1 MFDFVRNNTKI
12 MMGILFLLII
22 PSFVLFG
29 LEGYSS
35 FKDQGATVAKV
46 NGNKISQGD
55 WDAAHKREVD
65 RIRSSMPNIDVKMF
79 DTPEAKYATLE
90 RLVRDQVVAAA
101 AQKLQL
107 VASDT
112 KLARELQSIPAIAAL
127 RSPDGK
133 LDMERYK
140 QLVASQGM
148 TPEMFEMQMRADISN
163 QQVVQGV
170 QGSAFATLAQTQTAM
185 NAFMQRREVQIVNFP
200 AADFLS
206 KVNVSEAD
214 IQAYYDK
221 NSSKFQSMESADI
234 EYVILDIESLRQSI
248 VLNEQDLKSYYEQNL
263 QRLSSKEERRAS
275 HILITAAKDAPEA
288 EKKAARAKAEEL
300 LKAVKAKPASFA
312 DVARKNS
319 QDPGSAVKG
328 GDLDFF
334 GRGAMV
340 KPFEDAAFGLK
351 KSDISDIVESEFG
364 YHIIQLTDIK
374 APKAQSFEAL
384 RPSLE
389 ADLKKQQAQ
398 RKFAEM
404 AETFSNT
411 VYEQSD
417 SLKPVAEK
425 LKLSVQKASKVA
437 RNAES
442 QNPQSKNLLNNPAL
456 LQALFSEASLQKQ
469 RNTEAIEV
477 APNTLVSAR
486 VVKHQPAAALAL
498 TEVKDL
504 VKRNLTQDK
513 AAEMAKVQGE
523 QKLANLKTS
532 AEGLLNA
539 MVLSREKSQRQ
550 LPQVVEAVLKADPNK
565 LPAVSGVD
573 LGAQGYAVIRV
584 TKVLPPEDNQA
595 LMKQAQQQFTQLW
608 GAAETLAYLAELK
621 SVMKAEIL
629 VAKPSAEKAK
639 TPAWWPESFILSAI
653 ILFLR
658 WL

>member
-29 LEGYSS
+29 LEGYSG

-65 RIRSSMPNIDVKMF
+65 RIRASMPNIDVKVF

-101 AQKLQL
+101 TRKLNL
-107 VASDT
+107 IASDT

-127 RSPDGK
+127 RLPDGK

-140 QLVASQGM
+140 QLAASQGM

-163 QQVVQGV
+163 QQLIQGV

-200 AADFLS
+200 VTDFLS
-206 KVNVSEAD
+206 KVNVSDAD
-214 IQAYYDK
+214 LQAYYDK
-221 NSSKFQSMESADI
+221 NANKFQSAESADI
-234 EYVILDIESLRQSI
+234 EYVVLDIESLRQTI

-288 EKKAARAKAEEL
+288 EKKAARAKAEDL

-312 DVARKNS
+312 EVARINS

-340 KPFEDAAFGLK
+340 KVFEDAAFSLK
-351 KSDISDIVESEFG
+351 KSEISDIVESEFG

-384 RPSLE
+384 RPTLE

-442 QNPQSKNLLNNPAL
+442 QNPQSKNFLSNPAL

-486 VVKHQPAAALAL
+486 VVKHQPAATLAL

-504 VKRNLTQDK
+504 VKRGLTQEK
-513 AAEMAKVQGE
+513 AAEMAKSQGE
-523 QKLANLKTS
+523 QKLANIKTS
-532 AEGLLNA
+532 AEGLPNA
-539 MVLSREKSQRQ
+539 IVLSREKTQRQ
-550 LPQVVEAVLKADPNK
+550 LPQVVEAVLKVDPNK

-629 VAKPSAEKAK
+629 VAKPTAEKAK
-639 TPAWWPESFILSAI
+639 TPA
-653 ILFLR
+653 
-658 WL
+658 

>member
-29 LEGYSS
+29 LEGYSR
-35 FKDQGATVAKV
+35 FDDKGVAVAKV
-46 NGNKISQGD
+46 NGNKISQGE
-55 WDAAHKREVD
+55 WDAAHKNEVD
-65 RIRSSMPNIDVKMF
+65 RIRASMPNIDVKMF

-112 KLARELQSIPAIAAL
+112 RLARELQSIPAIAAL

-140 QLVASQGM
+140 QLAASQGM
-148 TPEMFEMQMRADISN
+148 TPEMFELQMRADISN
-163 QQVVQGV
+163 RQVIQGV

-185 NAFMQRREVQIVNFP
+185 NAFMQRREVQILNFP
-200 AADFLS
+200 AADFIA
-206 KVNVSEAD
+206 KVSVSDAD
-214 IQAYYDK
+214 VQAFYDK
-221 NSSKFQSMESADI
+221 NSAKFQSAESADI
-234 EYVILDIESLRQSI
+234 EYVVLDIETIRQNI
-248 VLNEQDLKSYYEQNL
+248 VLNEQDLKAYFEQNL

-288 EKKAARAKAEEL
+288 EKKIARAKAEEL
-300 LKAVKAKPASFA
+300 LKAVKAKPASFS

-340 KPFEDAAFGLK
+340 KVFEDAAFSMK

-374 APKAQSFEAL
+374 APKAQSFESM
-384 RPSLE
+384 RPALE

-398 RKFAEM
+398 RKYAEM

-417 SLKPVAEK
+417 SLKPTADK
-425 LKLSVQKASKVA
+425 LKLSVQKAIKVA

-442 QNPQSKNLLNNPAL
+442 QNPQSKNLLSHPAL

-469 RNTEAIEV
+469 RNTEAVEV

-486 VVKHQPAAALAL
+486 VVKHQAAAALPL
-498 TEVKDL
+498 SEVKDL
-504 VKRNLTQDK
+504 VKRSLTQEK
-513 AAEMAKVQGE
+513 AADMAKAQGE
-523 QKLANLKTS
+523 QKVAALKTS
-532 AEGLLNA
+532 ADGLPA
-539 MVLSREKSQRQ
+539 AFVLSREKTQKQ
-550 LPQVVEAVLKADPNK
+550 LPQVVDAVLRADPNK

-584 TKVLPPEDNQA
+584 TKLLPPEDNKE

-608 GAAETLAYLAELK
+608 GSAETMAYLAELK
-621 SVMKAEIL
+621 ALLKTEIL
-629 VAKPSAEKAK
+629 VAKPVPEKAK
-639 TPAWWPESFILSAI
+639 TPA
-653 ILFLR
+653 
-658 WL
+658 

>member
-486 VVKHQPAAALAL
+486 VVKHQPAATLAL

-532 AEGLLNA
+532 AEGLPNA

-550 LPQVVEAVLKADPNK
+550 LPQVVEAVLKVDPNK

-639 TPAWWPESFILSAI
+639 TPA
-653 ILFLR
+653 
-658 WL
+658 

>member
-12 MMGILFLLII
+12 MMGLLFLLII
-22 PSFVLFG
+22 PSFVMFG
-29 LEGYSS
+29 IEGYSR
-35 FKDQGATVAKV
+35 FKDQGAVVAKV
-46 NGNKISQGD
+46 NGNKINQAD

-65 RIRSSMPNIDVKMF
+65 RIRASMPSIDVKMF

-90 RLVRDQVVAAA
+90 RLVSDQVVAAA

-112 KLARELQSIPAIAAL
+112 RLARELQSIPAIAAL

-148 TPEMFEMQMRADISN
+148 TPEMFEVQMRADISK
-163 QQVVQGV
+163 QQVIQGV
-170 QGSAFATLAQTQTAM
+170 QGSAFATLGQTQTAM
-185 NAFMQRREVQIVNFP
+185 NAFMQRREVQILNLP
-200 AADFLS
+200 AADFFG
-206 KVNVSEAD
+206 KVSVTDAD
-214 IQAYYDK
+214 VQTYYDK
-221 NSSKFQSMESADI
+221 NAAKFQSAESADI
-234 EYVILDIESLRQSI
+234 EYVVLDIETLRQTI
-248 VLNEQDLKSYYEQNL
+248 VLNEQDLKAYYEQNL

-288 EKKAARAKAEEL
+288 EKKAARAKAEDL
-300 LKAVKAKPASFA
+300 LKAVKAKPAGFA

-340 KPFEDAAFGLK
+340 KAFEDAAFSMK

-374 APKAQSFEAL
+374 APKAQSFESM
-384 RPSLE
+384 RPALE

-398 RKFAEM
+398 RKYAEL

-417 SLKPVAEK
+417 SLKPIAEK
-425 LKLSVQKASKVA
+425 LKLSIQKASKVG
-437 RNAES
+437 RNPEP
-442 QNPQSKNLLNNPAL
+442 QNAQAKNLLNHPAL

-469 RNTEAIEV
+469 RNTEAVEV

-486 VVKHQPAAALAL
+486 VVKHQPAATLPL
-498 TEVKDL
+498 SEVKDL
-504 VKRNLTQDK
+504 VKRGLTQEK
-513 AAEMAKVQGE
+513 AAEMAKAQGE
-523 QKLANLKTS
+523 QKVTSLKAN
-532 AEGLLNA
+532 AESLPAAL
-539 MVLSREKSQRQ
+539 VLSREKTQKQ
-550 LPQVVEAVLKADPNK
+550 LPQVVDAVLRADPNK
-565 LPAVSGVD
+565 LPVVSGVD

-584 TKVLPPEDNQA
+584 TKVLPPEENKE

-608 GAAETLAYLAELK
+608 GSAETQAYLAELK
-621 SVMKAEIL
+621 ALLKTEIL
-629 VAKPSAEKAK
+629 VAKPVPEKAK
-639 TPAWWPESFILSAI
+639 TPA
-653 ILFLR
+653 
-658 WL
+658 

>member
-1 MFDFVRNNTKI
+1 
-12 MMGILFLLII
+12 MMGLLFLLII
-22 PSFVLFG
+22 PSFVMFG
-29 LEGYSS
+29 LEGYSR
-35 FKDQGATVAKV
+35 FNDQGATVAKV
-46 NGNKISQGD
+46 NGNKISQGE

-65 RIRSSMPNIDVKMF
+65 RLRSSMPNIDVKMF

-101 AQKLQL
+101 AKKLQL

-163 QQVVQGV
+163 QQVIQGV
-170 QGSAFATLAQTQTAM
+170 QASAFATLAQTQTAM
-185 NAFMQRREVQIVNFP
+185 NAFMQRREVQIVNIP

-221 NSSKFQSMESADI
+221 NSNKFQSAESADI
-234 EYVILDIESLRQSI
+234 EYVILDIESLRQTI

-312 DVARKNS
+312 EVARKNS

-340 KPFEDAAFGLK
+340 KAFEDAAFSLK
-351 KSDISDIVESEFG
+351 KADISDIVESEFG
-364 YHIIQLTDIK
+364 FHIIQLTDIK
-374 APKAQSFEAL
+374 APKAQSFESL

-425 LKLSVQKASKVA
+425 LKLTVQKASKVA
-437 RNAES
+437 RNAEAL
-442 QNPQSKNLLNNPAL
+442 NPQSKNLLSHPAL
-456 LQALFSEASLQKQ
+456 LQALFSDASLQKQ

-486 VVKHQPAAALAL
+486 VVKHQPAATLAL
-498 TEVKDL
+498 MEVKDL

-513 AAEMAKVQGE
+513 AAEMAKAQGE

-532 AEGLLNA
+532 AEGLPNPI
-539 MVLSREKSQRQ
+539 VLSREKSQRQ

-608 GAAETLAYLAELK
+608 GSAETLAYLAELK
-621 SVMKAEIL
+621 SLMKAEIL

-639 TPAWWPESFILSAI
+639 TPA
-653 ILFLR
+653 
-658 WL
+658 

>member
-1 MFDFVRNNTKI
+1 
-12 MMGILFLLII
+12 
-22 PSFVLFG
+22 
-29 LEGYSS
+29 
-35 FKDQGATVAKV
+35 
-46 NGNKISQGD
+46 
-55 WDAAHKREVD
+55 
-65 RIRSSMPNIDVKMF
+65 
-79 DTPEAKYATLE
+79 
-90 RLVRDQVVAAA
+90 
-101 AQKLQL
+101 
-107 VASDT
+107 
-112 KLARELQSIPAIAAL
+112 LQSIPAIAAL
-127 RSPDGK
+127 RLPDGK

-140 QLVASQGM
+140 QLAASQGM

-163 QQVVQGV
+163 QQVIQGV

-206 KVNVSEAD
+206 KVNVGEAD
-214 IQAYYDK
+214 LQAYYDK
-221 NSSKFQSMESADI
+221 NASKFQSAESADI
-234 EYVILDIESLRQSI
+234 EYVVLDIESLRQTI

-288 EKKAARAKAEEL
+288 EKKAARAKAEDL

-312 DVARKNS
+312 EVARKNS

-340 KPFEDAAFGLK
+340 KVFEDAAFSLK
-351 KSDISDIVESEFG
+351 KSEISDVVESEFG

-425 LKLSVQKASKVA
+425 LKLSVQKASKVS

-442 QNPQSKNLLNNPAL
+442 QNPQSKNFLSNPAL

-469 RNTEAIEV
+469 RNTEAIEI

-486 VVKHQPAAALAL
+486 VVKHQPAATLAL

-504 VKRNLTQDK
+504 VKRNLTQEK
-513 AAEMAKVQGE
+513 AAEMAKLQGE

-532 AEGLLNA
+532 AEGLPNA
-539 MVLSREKSQRQ
+539 IVLSREKTQRQ

-573 LGAQGYAVIRV
+573 LGAQGFAVIRV

-629 VAKPSAEKAK
+629 VAKPAVEKAK
-639 TPAWWPESFILSAI
+639 TPA
-653 ILFLR
+653 
-658 WL
+658 

>member
-12 MMGILFLLII
+12 MMGLLFLLII
-22 PSFVLFG
+22 PSFVMFG
-29 LEGYSS
+29 IEGYSR
-35 FKDQGATVAKV
+35 FKDQGAVVAKV
-46 NGNKISQGD
+46 NGNKINQAE

-65 RIRSSMPNIDVKMF
+65 RIRASMPSIDVKMF
-79 DTPEAKYATLE
+79 DTPEARYATLE

-112 KLARELQSIPAIAAL
+112 RLARELQSIPAIAAL
-127 RSPDGK
+127 RTPDGK

-140 QLVASQGM
+140 QLAASQGM
-148 TPEMFEMQMRADISN
+148 TPEMFEVQMRADISN
-163 QQVVQGV
+163 QQVIRGV
-170 QGSAFATLAQTQTAM
+170 QGSAFATVAQTQTAM
-185 NAFMQRREVQIVNFP
+185 NAFMQRREVQILNFP
-200 AADFLS
+200 SADYFG

-214 IQAYYDK
+214 VQAYYDK
-221 NSSKFQSMESADI
+221 NAAKFQSTESADI
-234 EYVILDIESLRQSI
+234 EYVVLDIDTLRQSI
-248 VLNEQDLKSYYEQNL
+248 VLNEQDLKAYYEQNL

-288 EKKAARAKAEEL
+288 DKKVARAKAEEL

-340 KPFEDAAFGLK
+340 KAFEDAAFSMK

-374 APKAQSFEAL
+374 APKAQSFEAM
-384 RPSLE
+384 RPTLE

-398 RKFAEM
+398 RKYAEL

-425 LKLSVQKASKVA
+425 LKLNIQKASKVG
-437 RNAES
+437 RNPEP
-442 QNPQSKNLLNNPAL
+442 QNPQAKNLLNNPSL

-469 RNTEAIEV
+469 RNTEAVEV

-486 VVKHQPAAALAL
+486 VVKHQPAATLPL
-498 TEVKDL
+498 SDVKDL
-504 VKRNLTQDK
+504 VKRSLTQDK
-513 AAEMAKVQGE
+513 AAEMAKAQGE
-523 QKLANLKTS
+523 QKVASLKTS
-532 AEGLLNA
+532 ADGLPSAL
-539 MVLSREKSQRQ
+539 VLSREKTQKQ

-573 LGAQGYAVIRV
+573 LGAQGYTVIRV
-584 TKVLPPEDNQA
+584 TKVLPPEDNKE

-608 GAAETLAYLAELK
+608 GSAETLAYLAELK
-621 SVMKAEIL
+621 TLLKAEIL
-629 VAKPSAEKAK
+629 VAKPVPEKAK
-639 TPAWWPESFILSAI
+639 TPA
-653 ILFLR
+653 
-658 WL
+658 

>member
-29 LEGYSS
+29 LEGYSG

-65 RIRSSMPNIDVKMF
+65 RIRASMPNIDVKVF

-90 RLVRDQVVAAA
+90 RLVRDQVVTAATR
-101 AQKLQL
+101 KLNL
-107 VASDT
+107 IASDT

-127 RSPDGK
+127 RLPDGK

-140 QLVASQGM
+140 QLAASQGM

-163 QQVVQGV
+163 QQLIQGV

-200 AADFLS
+200 VTDFLS
-206 KVNVSEAD
+206 KVNVSDAD
-214 IQAYYDK
+214 LQAYYDK
-221 NSSKFQSMESADI
+221 NANKFQSAESADI
-234 EYVILDIESLRQSI
+234 EYVVLDIESLRQTI

-288 EKKAARAKAEEL
+288 EKKAARAKAEDL

-312 DVARKNS
+312 EAARKNS

-340 KPFEDAAFGLK
+340 KVFEDAAFSLK
-351 KSDISDIVESEFG
+351 KSEISDIVESEFG

-374 APKAQSFEAL
+374 APKAQSFETL
-384 RPSLE
+384 RPTLE

-442 QNPQSKNLLNNPAL
+442 QNPQSKNFLSNPAL

-486 VVKHQPAAALAL
+486 VVKHQPAATLAL

-504 VKRNLTQDK
+504 VKRGLTQEK
-513 AAEMAKVQGE
+513 AAEMAKSQGE
-523 QKLANLKTS
+523 QKLANLKIS
-532 AEGLLNA
+532 AEGLPNA
-539 MVLSREKSQRQ
+539 IVLSREKTQRQ
-550 LPQVVEAVLKADPNK
+550 LPQVVEAVLKVDPNK

-629 VAKPSAEKAK
+629 VAKPTAEKAK
-639 TPAWWPESFILSAI
+639 TPA
-653 ILFLR
+653 
-658 WL
+658 